1 MSQIRG
7 IRTRQ
12 KRGEVPNF
20 ERCRARRCTM
30 RVADK
35 SNFPQRMTSNRF
47 KTSLLLAALTFAGA
61 ASSAEERAVMIGHT
75 ELYVPIAAGYTDTK
89 VMPDGEKEEAT
100 IRLEPGAQLVSMQI
114 RHGDR
119 DSYILIK
126 TPAAMA
132 DQRLSLDDFL
142 KITSQTK
149 ASKATLANFA
159 SFGNAAVKGRE
170 HELDEALGQKVDRLR
185 VGQLALLHRGR
196 EDDDAAGYTA
206 VWRADIDAGGEHVA
220 AKFLLC
226 TYVAR
231 VKEKL
236 LFIQLHAPQ
245 LNAGDYR
252 WVTEV
257 CDRYV
262 DDIVATNKVE
272 RIKRMVPSR
281 PAPVPLS
288 SSEAAVR

>member
-1 MSQIRG
+1 
-7 IRTRQ
+7 
-12 KRGEVPNF
+12 
-20 ERCRARRCTM
+20 
-30 RVADK
+30 
-35 SNFPQRMTSNRF
+35 MTSHRF
-47 KTSLLLAALTFAGA
+47 KTLLLFAALTFVGA
-61 ASSAEERAVMIGHT
+61 ASAAEERVVMIGHT
-75 ELYVPIAAGYTDTK
+75 ELYVPIAPGYTDTK
-89 VMPDGEKEEAT
+89 AMQDGEKEEAT
-100 IRLEPGAQLVSMQI
+100 LRLQPGAELVSMQV

-142 KITSQTK
+142 KVTSQTK
-149 ASKATLANFA
+149 ASSTTLANFA
-159 SFGNAAVKGRE
+159 AVANKAVKGRE
-170 HELDEALGQKVDRLR
+170 HELDEALGQKVDKLR
-185 VGQLALLHRGR
+185 IGQLALLHRGR

-206 VWRADIDAGGEHVA
+206 VWRADIETGGQNVA

-252 WVTEV
+252 WVSEV

-262 DDIVATNKVE
+262 DDIVAINKVE

-281 PAPVPLS
+281 SAPLPAS
-288 SSEAAVR
+288 TSAAAAQ

>member
-1 MSQIRG
+1 
-7 IRTRQ
+7 
-12 KRGEVPNF
+12 
-20 ERCRARRCTM
+20 
-30 RVADK
+30 
-35 SNFPQRMTSNRF
+35 MTSNRF
-47 KTSLLLAALTFAGA
+47 KTFLLLAALTFAGA
-61 ASSAEERAVMIGHT
+61 ASAAEERTVVVGHT
-75 ELYVPIAAGYTDTK
+75 ELYVPIASGYTDTK
-89 VMPDGEKEEAT
+89 VMPDGEKEEST
-100 IRLEPGAQLVSMQI
+100 VRLEPGAQLVSMQV

-149 ASKATLANFA
+149 ASSTALANFA
-159 SFGNAAVKGRE
+159 AFANKAVKGRE
-170 HELDEALGQKVDRLR
+170 HELDEALGQKVDKLR
-185 VGQLALLHRGR
+185 IGQLALLHRGR

-206 VWRADIDAGGEHVA
+206 VWRADINTGGDHVA

-226 TYVAR
+226 TYIAR

-272 RIKRMVPSR
+272 RLKRMVPS
-281 PAPVPLS
+281 PAGQVPPS
-288 SSEAAVR
+288 SSATALQ

>member
-1 MSQIRG
+1 MQ
-7 IRTRQ
+7 
-12 KRGEVPNF
+12 
-20 ERCRARRCTM
+20 
-30 RVADK
+30 VAEK
-35 SNFPQRMTSNRF
+35 TQHSQRMTTNRL
-47 KTSLLLAALTFAGA
+47 KTLLFTAALAFAGA
-61 ASSAEERAVMIGHT
+61 ASAAEERTVFVGHT
-75 ELYVPIAAGYTDTK
+75 ELYVPIAPGYTDTK

-100 IRLEPGAQLVSMQI
+100 IRLEPGAQLVSMQV

-126 TPAAMA
+126 TPAGMA
-132 DQRLSLDDFL
+132 EQRLSLDEFL

-170 HELDEALGQKVDRLR
+170 HELDEALGQKVDKLR

-220 AKFLLC
+220 VKFLLC

-262 DDIVATNKVE
+262 DDIVAKNKVE
-272 RIKRMVPSR
+272 RMKRMVPNRS
-281 PAPVPLS
+281 APEPS
-288 SSEAAVR
+288 SSSAASLQ